1 MTKIN
6 TRDRRRSD
14 RVTLWSPVQL
24 TAPDG
29 SAPAALKNL
38 SVAGLCCTTS
48 RAFPELALV
57 QVTLDLPSGP
67 QDGASHVRLEL
78 SGAIVRCVPL
88 RHGTGKRRFEI
99 ALYFTDLSAK
109 ARESLAELVRSRLG

>member
-1 MTKIN
+1 MARTDTK
-6 TRDRRRSD
+6 DRRVGE
-14 RVTLWSPVQL
+14 RVTLWSPVRI
-24 TAPDG
+24 TDDDG

-57 QVTLDLPSGP
+57 KIGLDLP
-67 QDGASHVRLEL
+67 GAAHSDERLQLEL
-78 SGAIVRCVPL
+78 SGAVVRCVPL

-99 ALYFTDLSAK
+99 ALYFTDLSPK
-109 ARESLAELVRSRLG
+109 ARQQLTGLVQARIS